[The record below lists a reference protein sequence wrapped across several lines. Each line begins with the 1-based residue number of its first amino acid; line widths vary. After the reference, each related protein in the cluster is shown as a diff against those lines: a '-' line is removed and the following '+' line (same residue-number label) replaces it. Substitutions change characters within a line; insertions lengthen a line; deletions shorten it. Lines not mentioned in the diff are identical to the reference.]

1 MTAPRVRPRFEL
13 ELAENPDRVME
24 KLRERLPEC
33 PRCTGVSV
41 GRHAELFVPEDE
53 QKIWSPWLSVTAEP
67 VSDSGSRVRGRFAP
81 HPHVWT
87 LYMFLSFALGF
98 ALLVGVTWGYA
109 QWAMDQ
115 TPWALLSLPLGVF
128 LGGALYLVSLTGQRL
143 GADQIEHL
151 EDALVE
157 LLGSG
162 GVEKQRSAVDGSI
175 PPSKSRE
182 HLQTK
187 RPRGHRT

>member
-13 ELAENPDRVME
+13 ELADDPDRVME
-24 KLRERLPEC
+24 KLREKLPEC
-33 PRCTGVSV
+33 PNCTGVSV
-41 GRHAELFVPEDE
+41 GRHAELFVPVG
-53 QKIWSPWLSVTAEP
+53 QQRVWSPWLSVTAEP
-67 VSDSGSRVRGRFAP
+67 AASGGARVRGRFAP

-115 TPWALLSLPLGVF
+115 TPWALLSLPLAIV
-128 LGGALYLVSLTGQRL
+128 LGGALYLVSLTGQKL
-143 GADQIEHL
+143 GRDQIEHL

-157 LLGSG
+157 LIGSEG
-162 GVEKQRSAVDGSI
+162 SRGSTVDG
-175 PPSKSRE
+175 
-182 HLQTK
+182 
-187 RPRGHRT
+187 

>member
-13 ELAENPDRVME
+13 ELADDPDRVME

-41 GRHAELFVPEDE
+41 GRHAELFVPEEE
-53 QKIWSPWLSVTAEP
+53 QRVWSPWLSVTAEEAETGGA
-67 VSDSGSRVRGRFAP
+67 VVRGRFAP

-87 LYMFLSFALGF
+87 LYMFLAIGLGF
-98 ALLVGVTWGYA
+98 SLLVGVTWGYA

-115 TPWALLSLPLGVF
+115 TPWALLSLPAGVII
-128 LGGALYLVSLTGQRL
+128 GGALYLVSLAGQRL
-143 GADQIEHL
+143 GSDQIEHL

-157 LLGSG
+157 LIGQNYEL
-162 GVEKQRSAVDGSI
+162 
-175 PPSKSRE
+175 
-182 HLQTK
+182 
-187 RPRGHRT
+187 

>member
-13 ELAENPDRVME
+13 ELADDPDRVME

-33 PRCTGVSV
+33 PNCTGVSV
-41 GRHAELFVPEDE
+41 GRHAELFVPEAE
-53 QKIWSPWLSVTAEP
+53 QRVWSPWLSVTADEAGEGGA
-67 VSDSGSRVRGRFAP
+67 VVRGRFAP

-98 ALLVGVTWGYA
+98 SLLLGVTWGYA

-115 TPWALLSLPLGVF
+115 TPWALLSLPLGIVS
-128 LGGALYLVSLTGQRL
+128 GGALYLVSLAGQRL

-151 EDALVE
+151 EDALVG
-157 LLGSG
+157 LM
-162 GVEKQRSAVDGSI
+162 VESPG
-175 PPSKSRE
+175 
-182 HLQTK
+182 QTAGAGD
-187 RPRGHRT
+187 P

>member
-1 MTAPRVRPRFEL
+1 MIPDLCKNMTAPRVRPRFEL
-13 ELAENPDRVME
+13 ELADDPDRVME
-24 KLRERLPEC
+24 KLRAKLPEC

-41 GRHAELFVPEDE
+41 GRHAELFVPEEE
-53 QKIWSPWLSVTAEP
+53 QKVWSPWLSVTAEP
-67 VSDSGSRVRGRFAP
+67 ASDGGARVRGRFAP

-98 ALLVGVTWGYA
+98 SLLVGVTWGYA
-109 QWAMDQ
+109 QWAMEE
-115 TPWALLSLPLGVF
+115 TPWALLSLPLGVV

-157 LLGSG
+157 LIAGEESR
-162 GVEKQRSAVDGSI
+162 QSTVD
-175 PPSKSRE
+175 
-182 HLQTK
+182 
-187 RPRGHRT
+187 